1 MPSEE
6 LVREILSQM
15 LRYLG
20 LIEHRSAGAATDVDL
35 VDFNG

>member
-15 LRYLG
+15 LRSLG
-20 LIEHRSAGAATDVDL
+20 LIERRFTGVVTDVDL